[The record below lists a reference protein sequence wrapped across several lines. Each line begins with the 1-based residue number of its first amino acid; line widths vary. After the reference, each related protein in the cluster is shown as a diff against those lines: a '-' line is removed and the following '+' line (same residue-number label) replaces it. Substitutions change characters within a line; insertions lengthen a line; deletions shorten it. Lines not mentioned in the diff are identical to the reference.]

1 MSKVSFYL
9 LKQGQ
14 AAERYVFA
22 CRLCEKISA
31 QKMKIYLHTDTP
43 EQASYL
49 DDLLWSFRPD
59 TFLPHCLLDT
69 EIDEK
74 VSILIGH
81 GESGHENP
89 EKDFDVLVNL
99 SETVPTFYRQFDRVA
114 EIISAD
120 ETEKAQG
127 RQRWSQYKEDGVELE
142 THQA

>member
-14 AAERYVFA
+14 AAERYLFA

-31 QKMKIYLHTDTP
+31 QKLKIYLHTDTY
-43 EQASYL
+43 EQATYL

-59 TFLPHCLLDT
+59 SFLPHCLLGAD
-69 EIDEK
+69 IDEE
-74 VSILIGH
+74 VSIRIGH
-81 GESGHENP
+81 GENFQ
-89 EKDFDVLVNL
+89 KNFDVLINL
-99 SETVPTFYRQFDRVA
+99 SEQVPAFYGQFDRVA
-114 EIISAD
+114 EIISTD